1 MTWRR
6 RTRRKSSWASE
17 VGKPVSRRGG
27 TAIQGNAPSVGVDRL
42 APHRSGGGKQV
53 ESGSIAAPGTTTGAA
68 GSAAGEKGLK
78 SNAIGYASNVV
89 IGVAS
94 TAPGYS
100 LAATL
105 GFIVA
110 VPGVG
115 LSAPAVLIVSFIPML
130 FIAFAYSYMNRADP
144 DCGTTFAWVTRALG
158 PQLGWL
164 GGWAIIAAD
173 IIVMAS
179 LAQIAGIYSFLLF
192 GWQSAA
198 DTTWA
203 VTLVGVAWIAIMT
216 WICVIGIEL
225 NATTQKWLLTAEI
238 LTLALFAVVA
248 LVKVAFTDVPTE
260 VPVSLQWLNP
270 FHISSFNAL
279 IDGVLLGIFI
289 YWGWD
294 SGVAVNEESQD
305 RHTGPGKAAVMSTIL
320 LVLIYVVVSFAA
332 QAYGGEKLLTD
343 NADDVL
349 SVLGTKVFG
358 SPLDKLLIIAVLSS
372 AAASTQ
378 TTILPTARTSRSMA
392 RWGAL
397 PKVFGNVSPRY
408 QTPTVSTIAMGVV
421 SIIWYIAVN
430 ELSQNVLGDSVT
442 AIGFMIAF
450 YYGITGLACIVYYR
464 RAITR
469 SVKNFVVA
477 GLLPLLGFL
486 SLAFVFVRAYIDYG
500 TKGYAQDYNYTK
512 PWHGI
517 EIPILIGI
525 GGLVLGIVLMFIW
538 WAANREF
545 FRRKLEVAK
554 PTALE
559 EPPVQTAVAME

>member
-1 MTWRR
+1 
-6 RTRRKSSWASE
+6 
-17 VGKPVSRRGG
+17 
-27 TAIQGNAPSVGVDRL
+27 
-42 APHRSGGGKQV
+42 V
-53 ESGSIAAPGTTTGAA
+53 ESGSIAAPQPSARPA
-68 GSAAGEKGLK
+68 GSAHGEKGLK
-78 SNAIGYASNVV
+78 SNAIGYVSNIV

-158 PQLGWL
+158 PQAGWL
-164 GGWAIIAAD
+164 AGWAIIAAD

-179 LAQIAGIYSFLLF
+179 LAQIAGIYSFLLV

-198 DTTWA
+198 DTSWA

-248 LVKVAFTDVPTE
+248 LIKVGVTDVPTE
-260 VPVSLQWLNP
+260 AGVSLNWLNP

-305 RHTGPGKAAVMSTIL
+305 RHTGPGKAAVMSTVL
-320 LVLIYVVVSFAA
+320 LVLIYVIVSFAA
-332 QAYGGEKLLTD
+332 QAYGGEKLLVD

-349 SVLGTKVFG
+349 SVLGSEVFG

-378 TTILPTARTSRSMA
+378 TTILPTARTSLSMA

-397 PKVFGNVSPRY
+397 PKAFGTVSPRY
-408 QTPTVSTIAMGVV
+408 QTPTVSTIAMGVI
-421 SIIWYIAVN
+421 SIIWYIAIN

-450 YYGITGLACIVYYR
+450 YYGITGLACFWYYR
-464 RAITR
+464 KALFR
-469 SVKNFVVA
+469 SVKNFVFA
-477 GLLPLLGFL
+477 GLFPLLGFAI
-486 SLAFVFVRAYIDYG
+486 LAFVFVRAYIDYG
-500 TKGYAQDYNYTK
+500 TKGYAEDYNYTA

-525 GGLVLGIVLMFIW
+525 GGLLLGIVLMVFT
-538 WAANREF
+538 WAYHRDF
-545 FRRKLEVAK
+545 FRRRPESAR

-559 EPPVQTAVAME
+559 EPPAETAIAME

>member
-1 MTWRR
+1 
-6 RTRRKSSWASE
+6 
-17 VGKPVSRRGG
+17 
-27 TAIQGNAPSVGVDRL
+27 
-42 APHRSGGGKQV
+42 V
-53 ESGSIAAPGTTTGAA
+53 ESGSMAAATPPRDDALT
-68 GSAAGEKGLK
+68 GSAHGEKGLK
-78 SNAIGYASNVV
+78 PDAISYVSNVV

-144 DCGTTFAWVTRALG
+144 DCGTSFAWVTRSMG
-158 PQLGWL
+158 PQAGWL
-164 GGWAIIAAD
+164 AGWAIIAAD

-179 LAQIAGIYSFLLF
+179 LAQIAGLYSFLLF

-198 DTTWA
+198 DTSWA
-203 VTLVGVAWIAIMT
+203 VTLVGVVWIAIMT
-216 WICVIGIEL
+216 WICVVGIEL
-225 NATTQKWLLTAEI
+225 NAATQRWLLTAEI
-238 LTLALFAVVA
+238 LTLALFAAVA
-248 LVKVAFTDVPTE
+248 LIKVAFTDVPTE
-260 VPVSLQWLNP
+260 PGVSLSWLNP
-270 FHISSFNAL
+270 LHISSFNAL
-279 IDGVLLGIFI
+279 VDGVLLGIFI

-305 RHTGPGKAAVMSTIL
+305 RHTGPGRAAVMSTIL

-332 QAYGGEKLLTD
+332 QAYGGEKLLVD

-349 SVLGTKVFG
+349 SVLGSQVFG

-378 TTILPTARTSRSMA
+378 TTILPTARTSLSMA

-397 PKVFGNVSPRY
+397 PKSFGNVSPRF
-408 QTPTVSTIAMGVV
+408 QTPTVSTITMGVV
-421 SIIWYIAVN
+421 SIIWYVAVN
-430 ELSQNVLGDSVT
+430 ELSQNLLGDSVT

-450 YYGITGLACIVYYR
+450 YYGITGLACAWYYR
-464 RAITR
+464 KAIFR
-469 SVKNFVVA
+469 SGRNFVFA
-477 GLLPLLGFL
+477 GLFPLLGFAM
-486 SLAFVFVRAYIDYG
+486 LAFVFVRAYIDYG
-500 TKGYAQDYNYTK
+500 TKGYAEDYNYTK

-525 GGLVLGIVLMFIW
+525 GGLLLGVVLMIFCW
-538 WAANREF
+538 FAYPRF
-545 FRRKLEVAK
+545 FRRKPEVARA
-554 PTALE
+554 TVLE
-559 EPPVQTAVAME
+559 EPPAQTAVAME

>member
-1 MTWRR
+1 
-6 RTRRKSSWASE
+6 
-17 VGKPVSRRGG
+17 
-27 TAIQGNAPSVGVDRL
+27 
-42 APHRSGGGKQV
+42 V
-53 ESGSIAAPGTTTGAA
+53 ESGSVAAPEPGIRGAEGAAPGD
-68 GSAAGEKGLK
+68 KGLK
-78 SNAIGYASNVV
+78 SNAIGYLSNVV

-115 LSAPAVLIVSFIPML
+115 LSAPAVLLVSFLPML
-130 FIAFAYSYMNRADP
+130 CIAFAYYYLNRADP

-179 LAQIAGIYSFLLF
+179 LAQIAGIYTFLLF

-203 VTLVGVAWIAIMT
+203 VTVVGVSWIALMT

-225 NATTQKWLLTAEI
+225 NARTQRWLLGAEVV
-238 LTLALFAVVA
+238 TLALFAIVA
-248 LVKVAFTDVPTE
+248 LIKVAVTDVPTE
-260 VPVSLQWLNP
+260 AGISANWLNP

-279 IDGVLLGIFI
+279 IDGVLLGLFI

-294 SGVAVNEESQD
+294 SGVAVNEESED
-305 RHTGPGKAAVMSTIL
+305 THSGPGRAAVTSTIL

-332 QAYGGEKLLTD
+332 QAYGGEKLLVD

-349 SVLGTKVFG
+349 SVLGSEVFG
-358 SPLDKLLIIAVLSS
+358 SPLDKLLIIAVLTS

-378 TTILPTARTSRSMA
+378 TTILPTARTSLSMA

-397 PKVFGNVSPRY
+397 PKTFGTVSSKFK
-408 QTPTVSTIAMGVV
+408 TPTVSTISMGVV
-421 SIIWYIAVN
+421 SIVWYILVN
-430 ELSQNVLGDSVT
+430 QLSQNVLGDSVT
-442 AIGFMIAF
+442 ALGFMIAF
-450 YYGITGLACIVYYR
+450 YYGFTGLACVVYYR
-464 RAITR
+464 RAIFR
-469 SVKNFVVA
+469 SAKNFVLA
-477 GLLPLLGFL
+477 GLLPLFGFV

-500 TKGYAQDYNYTK
+500 TKGYAEDYNYTP
-512 PWHGI
+512 PWLGI
-517 EIPILIGI
+517 EVPIIIGI
-525 GGLVLGIVLMFIW
+525 GGLLLGVVLMV
-538 WAANREF
+538 WAWIVYPRF
-545 FRRKLEVAK
+545 FARRPAAAAAD
-554 PTALE
+554 ALE
-559 EPPVQTAVAME
+559 RPPARTAVAME

>member
-1 MTWRR
+1 MNACAPPADGSTLATLGDPARR
-6 RTRRKSSWASE
+6 ER
-17 VGKPVSRRGG
+17 
-27 TAIQGNAPSVGVDRL
+27 I
-42 APHRSGGGKQV
+42 V
-53 ESGSIAAPGTTTGAA
+53 ESGSIAAGQPAGVAPGD
-68 GSAAGEKGLK
+68 GSAAGGKGLK
-78 SNAIGYASNVV
+78 SNAIGYVSNVV

-115 LSAPAVLIVSFIPML
+115 LSAPAVLLVSFIPML

-144 DCGTTFAWVTRALG
+144 DCGTTFAWVTRSMG

-164 GGWAIIAAD
+164 GGWAIIASD

-179 LAQIAGIYSFLLF
+179 LAQIAGIYSFLLV

-198 DTTWA
+198 DTAWA
-203 VTLVGVAWIAIMT
+203 VTLVGVVWIAIMT

-225 NATTQKWLLTAEI
+225 NATTQKWLLSAEI

-248 LVKVAFTDVPTE
+248 LVKVGFTDVPTA
-260 VPVSLQWLNP
+260 PGVSLNWLNP

-279 IDGVLLGIFI
+279 VDGVLLGIFI

-305 RHTGPGKAAVMSTIL
+305 SHTGPGRAAVVSTIL

-332 QAYGGEKLLTD
+332 QAYAGEKELVD

-349 SVLGTKVFG
+349 SVVGSQVFG

-378 TTILPTARTSRSMA
+378 TTILPTARTSLSMA
-392 RWGAL
+392 RWGAI
-397 PKVFGNVSPRY
+397 PRTFGTVSPRWH
-408 QTPTVSTIAMGVV
+408 TPTVSTITMGAV
-421 SIIWYIAVN
+421 SIVWYVAVN
-430 ELSQNVLGDSVT
+430 QLSQNVLGDSVT

-450 YYGITGLACIVYYR
+450 YYGITGLACLVYYR
-464 RAITR
+464 KAIFR
-469 SVKNFVVA
+469 SAKNFVFA
-477 GLLPLLGFL
+477 GLLPFLGFV
-486 SLAFVFVRAYIDYG
+486 SLAYVFVRAYIDYG
-500 TKGYAQDYNYTK
+500 TKGYAQDFNYTK

-525 GGLVLGIVLMFIW
+525 GGLLAGVVLMFVCW
-538 WAANREF
+538 VVYPRF
-545 FRRKLEVAK
+545 FRRRWEAARPK
-554 PTALE
+554 ALE
-559 EPPVQTAVAME
+559 EPPATSAVAME

>member
-1 MTWRR
+1 
-6 RTRRKSSWASE
+6 
-17 VGKPVSRRGG
+17 
-27 TAIQGNAPSVGVDRL
+27 
-42 APHRSGGGKQV
+42 V
-53 ESGSIAAPGTTTGAA
+53 ESRSIAVPTGGASPTA
-68 GSAAGEKGLK
+68 GSGHGEKGLK
-78 SNAIGYASNVV
+78 SNAIGYVSNVV

-115 LSAPAVLIVSFIPML
+115 LSAPAVLLVSFIPML

-144 DCGTTFAWVTRALG
+144 DCGTTFAWVTRSMG

-198 DTTWA
+198 DTSWA
-203 VTLVGVAWIAIMT
+203 VTLVGVVWIAVMT

-225 NATTQKWLLTAEI
+225 NATTQKWLLSAEI
-238 LTLALFAVVA
+238 ATLALFAVVA
-248 LVKVAFTDVPTE
+248 LIKVAVTDVPTE
-260 VPVSLQWLNP
+260 VSPTLQWLNP

-279 IDGVLLGIFI
+279 VDGVLLGIFI

-294 SGVAVNEESQD
+294 SGVAVNEESED
-305 RHTGPGKAAVMSTIL
+305 RHTGPGRAAVMSTIL

-332 QAYGGEKLLTD
+332 QAYGGEKLLVD

-349 SVLGTKVFG
+349 SVLGNEVFG

-378 TTILPTARTSRSMA
+378 TTILPTARTSLSMA
-392 RWGAL
+392 RWGAI
-397 PKVFGNVSPRY
+397 PKAFGNVSPRY
-408 QTPTVSTIAMGVV
+408 QTPTVSTIAMGAISVV
-421 SIIWYIAVN
+421 WYIAVN

-450 YYGITGLACIVYYR
+450 YYGITGLACIIYYR
-464 RAITR
+464 RAIFR
-469 SVKNFVVA
+469 SAKSFVFA
-477 GLLPLLGFL
+477 GLFPLLGFAM
-486 SLAFVFVRAYIDYG
+486 LAFVFVRAYIDYG
-500 TKGYAQDYNYTK
+500 TKGYAEDYNYTA

-525 GGLVLGIVLMFIW
+525 GGLLLGVVLMV
-538 WAANREF
+538 WAWIAYPTF
-545 FRRKLEVAK
+545 FKRRIETAR

-559 EPPVQTAVAME
+559 EPPAETAVAME